1 MSAPGEG
8 TPGVRTWARLRG
20 RLRGA
25 EEGRCSK
32 CLPSDGARSS
42 RGGDRG
48 ADRAS
53 QPGEV
58 HRYPC
63 LGRGLGGRPPV
74 ARGTTAECPGRPD
87 RRAAAAEGVRAGGG
101 VGWWPGPAWRRS
113 GEVAAA
119 WGGGQGPPGCRAGPR
134 RGQSPLLSDS
144 PARAGAARMVASPRP
159 GGGGR
164 LPGGGGGGGSDRP
177 RARPR
182 ASPAPAAGATTWRRR
197 WRAGLRLRG
206 RSGGGSR
213 AGGGTWLRPRVGRA
227 GGRRLGPG
235 HRPGRCGYRAAPA
248 RPGPAW
254 PGPAPSA
261 SLPPQAGATL
271 ATLTPGRGG
280 ARTAQ
285 AGPGLR
291 PGLAPAALGAAS
303 PGRLGPG
310 SSDAPLRPR
319 CGPGRLPEGRV
330 VPSRLWADR
339 TPSASRARKKSS
351 SRRAGRVGPRQ
362 HC

>member
-254 PGPAPSA
+254 PGPAPR
-261 SLPPQAGATL
+261 LPP
-271 ATLTPGRGG
+271 
-280 ARTAQ
+280 
-285 AGPGLR
+285 
-291 PGLAPAALGAAS
+291 
-303 PGRLGPG
+303 
-310 SSDAPLRPR
+310 
-319 CGPGRLPEGRV
+319 
-330 VPSRLWADR
+330 PSRLRLVRPWLR
-339 TPSASRARKKSS
+339 
-351 SRRAGRVGPRQ
+351 
-362 HC
+362 